1 MNTTTCP
8 NCAWE
13 NPNHYKNCEHC
24 NCNLTNIRPS
34 QAPQPMSKP
43 NQNNSII
50 LEPIFCSSCGN
61 KVAKDA
67 PFCPSCGQPLK
78 SKEYGEYIGN
88 ASNGIPI
95 KSRIAAGLLALFIG
109 GFGIH
114 KFYCG
119 QIGLGVI
126 YLLFF
131 WTFIPAIIAFIEGII
146 YLTSPNDEVF
156 TRRYCQ

>member
-1 MNTTTCP
+1 MNVIVCP

-13 NPNHYKNCEHC
+13 NPSNQHSCEHC
-24 NCNLTNIRPS
+24 NCKLVSTPPTNVQQYSSHRSNNL
-34 QAPQPMSKP
+34 
-43 NQNNSII
+43 I

-61 KVAKDA
+61 KAAKEA
-67 PFCPSCGQPLK
+67 PYCPSCGQPLK
-78 SKEYGEYIGN
+78 AQNNFVNDGYS
-88 ASNGIPI
+88 SNGIPL
-95 KSRIAAGLLALFIG
+95 KSRVTAGILALFLGGIG
-109 GFGIH
+109 VH

-119 QIGLGVI
+119 HIGLGVV

-131 WTFIPAIIAFIEGII
+131 WTFIPSIIALIEGII